1 LSPEQVAA
9 LTSNVVIMQTVIVD
23 GQSVLVPVVYLAKAS
38 QQNMNGPLIAAADVD
53 LKDAQTFSNSG
64 TIQAGN
70 TLSIQ
75 GTQIDNAFGALRS
88 GGLMSLTTQG
98 DIDLT
103 SAAVNAGSLALNVGG
118 NLLLN
123 TAVNTIHQVSATGAT
138 RTVSTLGPLAT

>member
-1 LSPEQVAA
+1 
-9 LTSNVVIMQTVIVD
+9 
-23 GQSVLVPVVYLAKAS
+23 
-38 QQNMNGPLIAAADVD
+38 
-53 LKDAQTFSNSG
+53 

-98 DIDLT
+98 NVDLT
-103 SAAVNAGSLALNVGG
+103 SATLNAGSLALNVGG
-118 NLLLN
+118 DLLLN

-138 RTVSTLGPLAT
+138 GATRTVSTLGPLATVNVAGDAAIVTGGDLQ